1 MPMATEPNVT
11 PPPYGPQSYA
21 LLHLDEAALRFYRTL
36 AHDVTL
42 RQKVHEFVVPART
55 GKAFTLDQGQILR
68 VACHEDTQV
77 ADFDVFN
84 RANPKEA
91 FSASQSRAI
100 HGSHLTTGDRLWS
113 HPIYQRAMMTIIADT
128 VGPTRTPEG
137 AKSHDLLFGPCDEKL
152 YRRATGKA
160 HMPNC
165 RDNIAKAIAAFG
177 LAPEDVHDPLNIFML
192 TGLDAS
198 GKLFYR
204 DPLARRGDYMEF
216 YAEMDCLCAISACP
230 GKSSGPHPGGLKIE
244 IFQPAAQPSRT
255 TGA

>member
-1 MPMATEPNVT
+1 MATESTVT

-21 LLHLDEAALRFYRTL
+21 LLHLGEDALRFYKQL
-36 AHDVTL
+36 AEEVTG
-42 RQKVHEFVVPART
+42 RQNVDAFVVPART
-55 GKAFTLDQGQILR
+55 GKAFTVEQGQVLR

-84 RANPKEA
+84 RDNPKEA

-113 HPIYQRAMMTIIADT
+113 HPIYQRPMMTIIADT
-128 VGPTRTPEG
+128 VGPARTPEG

-160 HMPNC
+160 NLPNC
-165 RDNIAKAIAAFG
+165 RDNIAKAIAEFG
-177 LAPEDVHDPLNIFML
+177 LTPEDVHDPLNIFML
-192 TGLDAS
+192 TGLEPS

-216 YAEMDCLCAISACP
+216 YAEMNCLCAISACP

-244 IFQPAAQPSRT
+244 ILQPAAQTARAT
-255 TGA
+255 KA